1 MKALVLTDYFKFDYM
16 DVEKPKIGADDV
28 LINVKACAICGSDV
42 HGYDG
47 QSGRRIPPII
57 MGHEASGVIAEV
69 GENVTKYQAGDKV
82 TFDST
87 IYCGECYYCKQG
99 LINLCEN
106 RMVLGVSCSDY
117 RNEGAMAEY
126 VAIPSR
132 ILYRIPGGVTFNQA
146 AMVEPLSIAVHAVRI
161 SPVKI
166 GYKAVVLGAGTIG
179 LLLIQ
184 CLKTAGCSEIIV
196 VDLDDSK
203 LETAKKFGATQTIG
217 KEEADTTSRIL
228 KLTNGR
234 GADIAFEAVGI
245 NPTFNTAVACVR
257 RGGSVVLV
265 GNVSPKVD
273 FPLQSCVTRQISLF
287 GSCASAGEYDIC
299 LDLISRHKVDVDSLI
314 SQAVPLSEGGIWF
327 DKLHAQEPGLIK
339 VVLNP

>member
-1 MKALVLTDYFKFDYM
+1 MKALVLTDYFKFQYM
-16 DVEKPKIGADDV
+16 DVEKPVIGRDDV
-28 LINVKACAICGSDV
+28 LVNVKACAVCGSDI

-47 QSGRRIPPII
+47 QSGRRIPPIV
-57 MGHEASGVIAEV
+57 MGHEASGVISEV
-69 GENVTKYQAGDKV
+69 GENVTKYKTGDRV

-87 IYCGECYYCKQG
+87 IYCGNCYYCRQG

-106 RMVLGVSCSDY
+106 RMVLGVSCGDY
-117 RNEGAMAEY
+117 RKEGAMAEY
-126 VAIPSR
+126 VAIPGR
-132 ILYRIPGGVTFNQA
+132 ILYRIPDDVTFNQA

-166 GYKAVVLGAGTIG
+166 GDHAVVLGAGTIG
-179 LLLIQ
+179 LLIIQ

-196 VDLDDSK
+196 VDLDDAK

-217 KEEADTTSRIL
+217 REETDTVSRIL
-228 KLTNGR
+228 QLTGGR

-245 NPTFNTAVACVR
+245 NPTFNAAVACVR
-257 RGGSVVLV
+257 RGGSVVMV

-273 FPLQSCVTRQISLF
+273 FPLQSCVTRQINLYD
-287 GSCASAGEYDIC
+287 SCASAGEYDIC
-299 LDLISRHKVDVDSLI
+299 LDLIARNKVDVDSLI
-314 SQAVPLSEGGIWF
+314 SKAVPLSEGGIWF

>member
-1 MKALVLTDYFKFDYM
+1 MKALVLTDYFKFQYM
-16 DVEKPKIGADDV
+16 DVEKPKIGKDDV
-28 LINVKACAICGSDV
+28 LVNVKACAVCGSDV

-69 GENVTKYQAGDKV
+69 GENVTRYKPGDKV

-87 IYCGECYYCKQG
+87 VYCGECYYCKKG

-106 RMVLGVSCSDY
+106 RMVLGVSCGDY

-126 VAIPSR
+126 VAVPSR
-132 ILYRIPGGVTFNQA
+132 ILYKIPDGVTFNQA

-161 SPVKI
+161 SPVKM
-166 GYKAVVLGAGTIG
+166 GDKAAVLGAGTIG

-184 CLKTAGCSEIIV
+184 CLKAAGCSEIIV
-196 VDLDDSK
+196 VDLDDAK
-203 LETAKKFGATQTIG
+203 LETARKLGATHTIG
-217 KEEADTTSRIL
+217 KEETDTVSKIQE
-228 KLTNGR
+228 LTGGL

-257 RGGSVVLV
+257 RGGSIVMV

-287 GSCASAGEYDIC
+287 ASCASAGEYDIC
-299 LDLISRHKVDVDSLI
+299 LDMISKSKLDVDSLI
-314 SQAVPLSEGGIWF
+314 SKTAPLSEGGLWF